1 METIKL
7 KLPVDEIRYRA
18 YGETVGE
25 EKIIKKNEVSEDEWN
40 YRINNLIGIGG

>member
-25 EKIIKKNEVSEDEWN
+25 EKIIKKKDFPIGKAACSARSETE
-40 YRINNLIGIGG
+40 RH

>member
-25 EKIIKKNEVSEDEWN
+25 EKITKFLKMS
-40 YRINNLIGIGG
+40 GIIV